1 MAIDRKLLDILA
13 CPRCRGT
20 LTLAPDKKALHC
32 TRCQLAYPVRDN
44 IPILLIEEARS
55 LESEKK

>member
-13 CPRCRGT
+13 CPRCKGT

-32 TRCQLAYPVRDN
+32 NRCQLAYPVRDN
-44 IPILLIEEARS
+44 IPILLIEEAKP
-55 LESEKK
+55 LEPRKK